1 MFAQMFAQTFFLIRK
16 CYRFLLLSAKTP
28 KSIKNLPE
36 VL

>member
-1 MFAQMFAQTFFLIRK
+1 MYYKIVVNLRTEIDVT
-16 CYRFLLLSAKTP
+16 YLLLSAKTP